1 MIAEYASIA
10 GAPSPDTPW
19 PLVMDI
25 AQRGQQ
31 FVARTQLATL
41 DGVDV
46 AVRAMFDRDQSFH
59 EERERLTRLAY
70 PGSEKVQRFLPNGFA
85 QQAEGGADG

>member
-25 AQRGQQ
+25 AQRVPQ
-31 FVARTQLATL
+31 FVARAQLATL
-41 DGVDV
+41 DGVDTV
-46 AVRAMFDRDQSFH
+46 VSAMFDKGPAFH

-70 PGSEKVQRFLPNGFA
+70 PGSEKIPRFLPNGFA